1 MPSGYSSS
9 ENRSA
14 TLSPTGRPCRI
25 TCGRALSI
33 ALFGQHFDFI
43 SLRWPSNKMFIIDWL
58 PSRRED
64 FHHFHGLRWR
74 LVVPAA
80 FSALLSHSG
89 SQIKMLL
96 NTKAEGKSLLSVSP
110 DKNARLPIKRM
121 ARESK
126 MMESRARGNICKGST
141 VRENVGVNTSGRSLR
156 NHSTTRTAAC
166 PVILS
171 CF

>member
-96 NTKAEGKSLLSVSP
+96 NTKADGKSLLSVSP

-156 NHSTTRTAAC
+156 LHMDRFRIGTVVKPTEK
-166 PVILS
+166 
-171 CF
+171 